1 MVREIP
7 DDGNRYECIDGE
19 LLVTPSPGNLHQSV
33 VGELY
38 QLLAPYVRGADVGY
52 VQVSP
57 LDVELDDDMIVQPDI
72 LAFRIRPAM
81 EKGRI
86 SGHDLM
92 LTVEV
97 LSPGTA
103 SRDRG
108 LKRAFYARIGVA
120 EYWIVHPASRLVERW
135 RTGATSAVW
144 EDDRLV
150 WQPEGAT
157 RPLVINLP
165 ELFDAVPEAFRKA

>member
-72 LAFRIRPAM
+72 LAFRIRPVGSSSVSSASPLTRGM
-81 EKGRI
+81 TETPVSKPERPRASFGKSSIATITIAFAIHVMTPSCAYPTAGR
-86 SGHDLM
+86 SGC
-92 LTVEV
+92 
-97 LSPGTA
+97 S
-103 SRDRG
+103 
-108 LKRAFYARIGVA
+108 
-120 EYWIVHPASRLVERW
+120 
-135 RTGATSAVW
+135 
-144 EDDRLV
+144 
-150 WQPEGAT
+150 
-157 RPLVINLP
+157 
-165 ELFDAVPEAFRKA
+165 